1 MRDCDGLLWLHPC
14 GGLFLYVTLTGQEQ
28 MECGMLNTHFL
39 THSRGIINLAGSN
52 PLKNGAPTRTRTADL
67 LITNQLLYQLS
78 YRGTR
83 RSFKRWVSRVQAI
96 CDGKFTDMSRQVK
109 SAAFSERAMRITAS
123 KLTEI
128 TKSAAGEASS
138 RCSSEAFSNTRVAS
152 VL

>member
-1 MRDCDGLLWLHPC
+1 MLEKRNLPLCLKSS
-14 GGLFLYVTLTGQEQ
+14 TLDD
-28 MECGMLNTHFL
+28 F
-39 THSRGIINLAGSN
+39 
-52 PLKNGAPTRTRTADL
+52 NGAPTRTRTADL

-96 CDGKFTDMSRQVK
+96 CDGKFADMPRQVK

-128 TKSAAGEASS
+128 TKRAAGEASS
-138 RCSSEAFSNTRVAS
+138 RCSSEAFSNTRVAR